1 MYVKQEAGSG
11 TVERQRKQGTLSADE
26 EYVLWTLLGQVNDG
40 MLRARD
46 NELKQFGISTV
57 QVAILY
63 AVKNLGGSPT
73 PSEISQWVFRKPHTV
88 SAALDRMERHGLVR
102 LIRNKKGKRQ
112 VKVAMTP
119 KGEEVYRLQHG
130 KRRVIPA
137 ILGSLAPEEREQLRT
152 LLDRLRRKT
161 FDELGPRPSFP

>member
-1 MYVKQEAGSG
+1 MSNERNKQ
-11 TVERQRKQGTLSADE
+11 VTLSPDE
-26 EYVLWTLLGQVNDG
+26 EYRLWTLLSQVNDG

-46 NELKQFGISTV
+46 NELKRFDISTV

-88 SAALDRMERHGLVR
+88 SAALERMERHGLVK
-102 LIRNKKGKRQ
+102 LTRNTRGKRQ
-112 VKVAMTP
+112 VRVEMTAR
-119 KGEEVYRLQHG
+119 GEEIYRLQHR

-137 ILGSLAPEEREQLRT
+137 ILGSLTPEERDYLRI
-152 LLDRLRRKT
+152 LLDRLRQKT
-161 FDELGPRPSFP
+161 FEELGPRPSFP